1 MSLSM
6 YESSIPVLVRN
17 LNNLSAYLAKGA
29 DYASEK
35 EIDDAVLVNARL
47 FPNMFDLAHQIQ
59 IACDVSKGAA
69 ARLSGIE
76 APKFEDNEASFEE
89 LQTRISNTIKF
100 LESVPADQ
108 IDGTEEKEITLP
120 AGDKEFKFSGRD
132 YLQTFVLPNVYF
144 HAVTAYNILRHNGVE
159 IGKMDFLGAPQ

>member
-132 YLQTFVLPNVYF
+132 FLQKFVLPNVYF

-159 IGKMDFLGAPQ
+159 IGKMDFLGAPK

>member
-6 YESSIPVLVRN
+6 YESSIPVLIRN

>member
-6 YESSIPVLVRN
+6 YESSIPVLIRN

-132 YLQTFVLPNVYF
+132 FLQTFVLPNVYF

-159 IGKMDFLGAPQ
+159 IGKMDFLGAPK